1 MLPSVGGGG
10 ANIPPSES
18 VLNPLVSMFS
28 LPPNWPQIDAVK
40 ARPGSVVLIG
50 FMGTGKSSVARR
62 LGELLGWPVLDTDAI
77 IEERLGRSI
86 TRIFEQFGEQRFRD
100 EETAVLKK
108 LDPDRAS
115 IIVAGGGAVLRPRNV
130 RRLRE
135 LGRVVCL
142 TAEPSILQDRLKHR
156 TNRPLLAK
164 GNLAIRIERLLQERA
179 SFYRQAADVTLDTSF
194 LTHDDAADQ
203 IRKLLGLTD

>member
-18 VLNPLVSMFS
+18 VLKALVSMFS
-28 LPPNWPQIDAVK
+28 LPPICPQIDAVK

-130 RRLRE
+130 CRLRE

>member
-1 MLPSVGGGG
+1 
-10 ANIPPSES
+10 
-18 VLNPLVSMFS
+18 
-28 LPPNWPQIDAVK
+28 
-40 ARPGSVVLIG
+40 VVLIG
-50 FMGTGKSSVARR
+50 FMGTGKSSVAHR

-86 TRIFEQFGEQRFRD
+86 TDIFEQFGEQRFRD
-100 EETAVLKK
+100 EETAALEK
-108 LDPDRAS
+108 LDPGRAS
-115 IIVAGGGAVLRPRNV
+115 IIVTGGGAVLRARNV

-164 GNLAIRIERLLQERA
+164 GNLATRIKSLLEERA
-179 SFYRQAADVTLDTSF
+179 SSYREAADVTLDTSF